1 MNGVGHQGSD
11 ERMQKNLSVRVDLL
25 ESTMAD
31 LNELPGQFKEL
42 SSQFLELRSDVRDEV
57 SALRHE
63 VVGMRDNLRGEMTA
77 MRVELR
83 GDMTEMRDELRGE
96 MTETRDEL
104 RDEMAA
110 MHTELAGAILSCER
124 RVVTEMRVLH
134 EAVLERIA
142 LIGEGRPS
150 AGRRQKPPV
159 PPAGRKRR

>member
-31 LNELPGQFKEL
+31 LNELPEQFKEL

-63 VVGMRDNLRGEMTA
+63 MVGMRGELRGEMNA
-77 MRVELR
+77 
-83 GDMTEMRDELRGE
+83 MRDELRGE
-96 MTETRDEL
+96 MAETRDEL

-110 MHTELAGAILSCER
+110 MHTELAGAILLCER
-124 RVVTEMRVLH
+124 RVVAEMRVLH

-142 LIGEGRPS
+142 LIGEGRTS
-150 AGRRQKPPV
+150 AGRRQKPAV